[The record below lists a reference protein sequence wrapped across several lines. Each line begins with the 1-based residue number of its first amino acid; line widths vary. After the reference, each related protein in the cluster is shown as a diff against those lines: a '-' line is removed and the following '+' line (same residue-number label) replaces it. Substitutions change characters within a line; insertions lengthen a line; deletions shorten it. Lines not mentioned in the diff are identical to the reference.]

1 MARFNYPYRSAD
13 MKFGSNM
20 IVNFIII
27 CIGIAIIAV
36 RVSIILC
43 KIICFAFIQGSN
55 YFVSKYNSLKSFYP
69 LFCKIAIITIL
80 LQLVSLVLYIYL
92 HKTLNIYT
100 PICFIF
106 IFLCCILTAS
116 INRINS
122 SNEETIRKKMYI
134 YCWGINALLLIFNT
148 LPFLPYFYYNSFVE
162 YHYIGRVDIYN
173 YITMALLSI
182 FHFVLFALGRFY
194 NTLLKNY
201 ESDFLD

>member
-1 MARFNYPYRSAD
+1 
-13 MKFGSNM
+13 
-20 IVNFIII
+20 
-27 CIGIAIIAV
+27 
-36 RVSIILC
+36 
-43 KIICFAFIQGSN
+43 
-55 YFVSKYNSLKSFYP
+55 
-69 LFCKIAIITIL
+69 
-80 LQLVSLVLYIYL
+80 
-92 HKTLNIYT
+92 
-100 PICFIF
+100 
-106 IFLCCILTAS
+106 
-116 INRINS
+116 
-122 SNEETIRKKMYI
+122 MYI